1 MVLFMKIKVKI
12 HFYYLDTE
20 SIFLFPIKLFY
31 TFFVVVFL
39 VFSPQLKPD
48 AHIVGS
54 RNVNYPFRYTVGR
67 KRDDSYQIIIL
78 ANFSSLWTHWYS
90 LQMYGA
96 VGTRGLSPFSA
107 LWTPKALKVAIPMQF
122 PASTIYLIK
131 ILPIHAI
138 KCPYNHK
145 Y

>member
-20 SIFLFPIKLFY
+20 SIFLFSIKLFY
-31 TFFVVVFL
+31 TFFVVDFWFFFL
-39 VFSPQLKPD
+39 PQLKPD

-54 RNVNYPFRYTVGR
+54 RNVNYSFRYTVGR
-67 KRDDSYQIIIL
+67 KRDESCQIIIL

-90 LQMYGA
+90 LEMYGA

-107 LWTPKALKVAIPMQF
+107 CEPRKHWKLQPQQF
-122 PASTIYLIK
+122 PCSSQHLQFI
-131 ILPIHAI
+131 
-138 KCPYNHK
+138 
-145 Y
+145 

>member
-20 SIFLFPIKLFY
+20 SIFLFSIKLFY
-31 TFFVVVFL
+31 TFFVVDFWFFFL
-39 VFSPQLKPD
+39 PQLKPD

-54 RNVNYPFRYTVGR
+54 RNVNYSFRYTVGR
-67 KRDDSYQIIIL
+67 KRD
-78 ANFSSLWTHWYS
+78 FSKFFFTVDTLIFFINVWCSWHK
-90 LQMYGA
+90 
-96 VGTRGLSPFSA
+96 GLESFLS
-107 LWTPKALKVAIPMQF
+107 LWTPKALKVATPAIPMQF

-138 KCPYNHK
+138 KCPYHHK